1 MFFKS
6 GILIFIFA
14 ENNHLAGQYICTHHV
29 DENIFAPSEL
39 GSLCLSFFLS
49 FLVSLSLFLANSL
62 ERSAEACWAHLLARA
77 SKTLSRRRPVPSP
90 TREGARCLRAAVRA
104 LSTGLYWLSA

>member
-29 DENIFAPSEL
+29 DENTFAPSEL
-39 GSLCLSFFLS
+39 GSLCLSFYS
-49 FLVSLSLFLANSL
+49 FLLSLSI
-62 ERSAEACWAHLLARA
+62 
-77 SKTLSRRRPVPSP
+77 
-90 TREGARCLRAAVRA
+90 
-104 LSTGLYWLSA
+104 TG